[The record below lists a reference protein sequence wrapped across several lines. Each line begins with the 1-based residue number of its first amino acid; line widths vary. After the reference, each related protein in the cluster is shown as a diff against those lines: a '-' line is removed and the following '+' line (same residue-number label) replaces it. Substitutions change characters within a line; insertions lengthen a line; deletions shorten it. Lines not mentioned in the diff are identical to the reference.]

1 MRRAVVLLLLLV
13 AACDPSAAPVVVTLG
28 DSVAAGASC
37 GCQPFPALYASSQ
50 HAANVNLAKSGA
62 TAADVRA
69 AVPTE
74 KSVFASAT
82 EVVIMIGANDMA
94 DDFEDPSKYPTVAT
108 GVQDDVESTI
118 EAIEAIHRTRV
129 VVLGYWNV
137 VLDGKVAASTYGADE
152 VSDSESATAV
162 INEALQTAATKT
174 GATYISTDAAFHG
187 ADGSGDPTNLL
198 ASDGDHPNAAGQKAI
213 AALIPPLPGN

>member
-1 MRRAVVLLLLLV
+1 MRRAAVLLLLLL

-37 GCQPFPALYASSQ
+37 ACQPFPALYASSQ
-50 HAANVNLAKSGA
+50 HATNVNLARSGA

-69 AVPTE
+69 AVPAE
-74 KSVFASAT
+74 KAVFASAT

-94 DDFEDPSKYPTVAT
+94 GDFDDPSKYPAVAT

-118 EAIEAIHRTRV
+118 KAIEAVHRTRV

-137 VLDGKVAASTYGADE
+137 VLDGKVAAKTYGADK

-162 INEALQTAATKT
+162 VNKALQTAATQT
-174 GATYISTDAAFHG
+174 GSTYIPTDAAFHG
-187 ADGSGDPTNLL
+187 PDGSNDPTTLL
-198 ASDGDHPNAAGQKAI
+198 APDGDHPNAAGQRAI
-213 AALIPPLPGN
+213 AALIPPLP